1 MFTVISI
8 EMVVASAFVIWIQ
21 RKASSSI
28 ETGILSACVNYGLA
42 KFTYGRNENDV
53 KLALSNNHLVW
64 NRYPNGKLILFSLK
78 VWGTF
83 PYSVEIST
91 INGEK

>member
-1 MFTVISI
+1 
-8 EMVVASAFVIWIQ
+8 MVVASAFVIWIQ
-21 RKASSSI
+21 RKACSSI

-42 KFTYGRNENDV
+42 KFTYGKKNENDV

-64 NRYPNGKLILFSLK
+64 NRYPNGKLILAFFIKGL
-78 VWGTF
+78 GTF

-91 INGEK
+91 IN